1 MNRAELREKI
11 FDISNSEFPL
21 IDFFNDISLNDNEYF
36 DTERAY
42 KDIEKIF
49 NVFVYYKNKCKQL
62 EKENQGVKDDN
73 TRLWHSLECA
83 NNEISKFKT
92 AINILN
98 KFNFKVETT
107 NCNRTGYEM
116 YTDSLLEYEPLT
128 KEEYDLLKEV
138 LESVGDSDEV

>member
-1 MNRAELREKI
+1 MNSKEALEFLTEYSHCQFCSKYEECHQLDESESVCENAKFIIKKELNRLE
-11 FDISNSEFPL
+11 
-21 IDFFNDISLNDNEYF
+21 
-36 DTERAY
+36 
-42 KDIEKIF
+42 
-49 NVFVYYKNKCKQL
+49 QL
-62 EKENQGVKDDN
+62 EKENLGVKDDN

-138 LESVGDSDEV
+138 LESVGEE